1 MNILTESALPR
12 AREFLAISALSLG
25 AFAMA
30 MNANVLAPLMPFL
43 AEDPI
48 YRGMAAEELA
58 AKVQDVAQ
66 EIGYQGPADTGRFM
80 KEWMARHKGLAEG
93 RDVQAALKAL

>member
-58 AKVQDVAQ
+58 AL
-66 EIGYQGPADTGRFM
+66 
-80 KEWMARHKGLAEG
+80 KESSESQSAELAELREQRERLEAEAG
-93 RDVQAALKAL
+93 EAQAEAELAGKR